1 MDGVLQGL
9 PEAALLVFAL
19 SLDAFAASFAYGTD
33 RIQIPVSSMLVIN
46 GISTGILAISLFLG
60 SLLKNVLPVRLTGAL
75 CFAILLILG
84 TEKLCDSA
92 IKAYIR
98 SGRQVQNKVSFSF
111 LNLNFILRVY
121 ADPKKADVDASK
133 TLSPAEAASLAVAL
147 SLDGLAVG
155 LGAAMHAIN
164 GIQVL
169 VLSLAIGAAAVM
181 GGSILGNRLSRKSS
195 VNLSWLSGILLIAL
209 AFLKFL

>member
-1 MDGVLQGL
+1 M
-9 PEAALLVFAL
+9 
-19 SLDAFAASFAYGTD
+19 SFRSD
-33 RIQIPVSSMLVIN
+33 
-46 GISTGILAISLFLG
+46 
-60 SLLKNVLPVRLTGAL
+60 

-98 SGRQVQNKVSFSF
+98 SGRQVQKKVSFSF

>member
-98 SGRQVQNKVSFSF
+98 SGRQVQKKVSFSKAV
-111 LNLNFILRVY
+111 FILFGNFFCLIIKSFY
-121 ADPKKADVDASK
+121 KI
-133 TLSPAEAASLAVAL
+133 AL
-147 SLDGLAVG
+147 Y
-155 LGAAMHAIN
+155 
-164 GIQVL
+164 
-169 VLSLAIGAAAVM
+169 
-181 GGSILGNRLSRKSS
+181 LSRKARTQRNDST
-195 VNLSWLSGILLIAL
+195 VILL
-209 AFLKFL
+209 